1 MRYINRRRFPARYRR
16 SGGGKKG
23 RRIFF
28 ALAAAAALWL
38 AVSEIGLSSISEE
51 LTQEAARG
59 YLLASINR
67 AVEEQLREGESSFV
81 AVGRD
86 ESGQVSQVSA
96 DAGELNRLKSG
107 VLSRLERLLDGRVTA
122 YVPIGSLTNLGIL
135 NGRGPKVP
143 VRLKLEGSADAEFQT
158 EFVSAGVN
166 QSCHRITMTVTARA
180 YSQSK
185 RFEAEVEESTATVLA
200 ETVVVGRV
208 PQVALGLTG

>member
-67 AVEEQLREGESSFV
+67 AVEEQLREGESPFV
-81 AVGRD
+81 AVGQD